1 MEGKM
6 KNNKLSQLKQ
16 QITAE
21 VSISGKLDEKDV
33 DWKMVRESAKRI
45 RAEDL
50 EYEDIKRQK
59 LTHSLKH

>member
-1 MEGKM
+1 M